1 MDLWKV
7 ACPLIVSVVF
17 SCTCMYAHAMRT
29 TIEIDEET
37 HRRLREI
44 AAARGERGF
53 SRIVA
58 EALAA
63 YLSRQSDADEA
74 VADALSAIG
83 TLSADDAARMREAID
98 GWRDAW
104 RS

>member
-1 MDLWKV
+1 
-7 ACPLIVSVVF
+7 
-17 SCTCMYAHAMRT
+17 MRT
-29 TIEIDEET
+29 TIELSDEM
-37 HRRLREI
+37 HRKLREL

-53 SRIVA
+53 SAIIA

-63 YLSRQSDADEA
+63 HLARDAQSDAE
-74 VADALSAIG
+74 VADALAAVGKLPARS
-83 TLSADDAARMREAID
+83 AARMREAVG